1 MPVIGSGCFHDI
13 LCLSRSGK
21 TGDLLWQ
28 AFCLQEDSIRVC
40 FPCCSLSIK
49 YWQSIVK
56 FPTPKDQFIFLECR
70 LRLGHIHAYGH
81 IMLVVWVNH
90 LKKTKKTVSAI
101 WLIAY
106 AILKEV
112 YQRFCFHRILRK
124 FGRSLKTLSVF
135 NRWTA
140 EGILAGSIANWFGY
154 STT

>member
-70 LRLGHIHAYGH
+70 LRLGHIRLWPYYVGC
-81 IMLVVWVNH
+81 LSEP
-90 LKKTKKTVSAI
+90 LKKKKKETVSAI

-140 EGILAGSIANWFGY
+140 EGILAGSIAY